1 MAARI
6 KVAPAE
12 ERTAEG
18 IVFHSKREMQAYCGF
33 RALEKSGQ
41 IKSLMIQVAFP
52 LLAYCEGKAVR
63 ISEYRADF
71 VVQEL
76 DGTVRVYDSKGF
88 HTEMYKLKKKIF
100 GWNYPHLRIVE
111 I

>member
-6 KVAPAE
+6 KVAAAE
-12 ERTAEG
+12 DRTADG

-41 IKSLMIQVAFP
+41 IKKLNRQVAFP
-52 LLAYCEGKAVR
+52 LLAYCEGKPVR

-71 VVQEL
+71 VITEL

-88 HTEMYKLKKKIF
+88 RTEMFKLKKKWF
-100 GWNYPHLRIVE
+100 GWCYPHLRIVE